1 MKEECIQAS
10 KEVSSTEGRKD
21 ATKQATKQ
29 TNKHA
34 GKHDRKNGER
44 VWNEDMEGYGNKGT
58 KFRHNQKMDKGN
70 KIEKHRL
77 FQTSPLQHRHFS

>member
-58 KFRHNQKMDKGN
+58 KLQHQKMNTGK
-70 KIEKHRL
+70 KIEK
-77 FQTSPLQHRHFS
+77 QTSPLQHRHFS